1 MPTASHLSPDELREL
16 RAELTRELARLER
29 SMDSITE
36 AAKPVALDQTAVGRL
51 SRMDSLQ
58 TQHLSADLHN
68 RTQARH
74 AQLLHALARL
84 DDGTYGVCLTCTAP
98 IPFGR
103 LFVMP
108 EARTCAAC
116 GSRG

>member
-1 MPTASHLSPDELREL
+1 M
-16 RAELTRELARLER
+16 RELARLER
-29 SMDSITE
+29 SMDSIGD

-51 SRMDSLQ
+51 SRMDALQ
-58 TQHLSADLHN
+58 SQHLSADLHG

-74 AQLLHALARL
+74 AQLLDALTRL
-84 DDGTYGVCLTCTAP
+84 DQGNYGYCLTCGAS
-98 IPFGR
+98 IPYGR
-103 LFVMP
+103 LIVMP

>member
-1 MPTASHLSPDELREL
+1 
-16 RAELTRELARLER
+16 
-29 SMDSITE
+29 MDSIGD

-74 AQLLHALARL
+74 AQLIDALSRF
-84 DDGTYGVCLTCTAP
+84 DQGTYGSCLTCNAP
-98 IPFGR
+98 IPYGR
-103 LFVMP
+103 LVVMP
-108 EARTCAAC
+108 EARTCASC